1 MVVLRMSRPWK
12 HPDSDVYYFRK
23 AVPDDL
29 REEIG
34 WEVKRSLKTKDPAE
48 ARRRHTEEADRVQQE
63 WAELRRRKA
72 APLLDSLDPAT
83 IKRAGDAWVS
93 SARLKA
99 QREQLQLAAEN
110 RKRHDAPSISPYIAP
125 AVLDP
130 FADDI
135 DPDELEDQALAEGRT
150 AGELEGHAARRYRA
164 REGHQRESLEGT
176 EADL

>member
-48 ARRRHTEEADRVQQE
+48 ARRRHTDEADRVQQE

-93 SARLKA
+93 SARA
-99 QREQLQLAAEN
+99 
-110 RKRHDAPSISPYIAP
+110 
-125 AVLDP
+125 
-130 FADDI
+130 
-135 DPDELEDQALAEGRT
+135 
-150 AGELEGHAARRYRA
+150 
-164 REGHQRESLEGT
+164 
-176 EADL
+176 